1 DALDRAYAST
11 MAYDYLL
18 LTDADMELVVED
30 GAFRDRLQAPG
41 YRLIQRSSLSY
52 WNTRLVR
59 RDAGARYHG
68 VTHEYLDV
76 PGGAK
81 ELRGLWYKDHAS
93 GFNRAEKFQRD
104 INLLLKGL
112 EQEPDNVRYWFYLA
126 QSYRDAGQKE

>member
-1 DALDRAYAST
+1 
-11 MAYDYLL
+11 M
-18 LTDADMELVVED
+18 VED
-30 GAFRDRLQAPG
+30 RDFRAKLEEPG
-41 YRLIQRSSLSY
+41 YRLIQRTDSGLSY

-93 GFNRAEKFQRD
+93 GSNRAEKFQRD
-104 INLLLKGL
+104 INLLSKAL

-126 QSYRDAGQKE
+126 QSYRDGGQKAKAA